1 MCSIIPH
8 RATETKQLCLCSLLS
23 AMPVERCYIL
33 HRPQQ
38 ADNSDPDEEASD
50 EEAEDA
56 EGDDSDG
63 EGEAR
68 AAAGHQ
74 RECMIS

>member
-1 MCSIIPH
+1 
-8 RATETKQLCLCSLLS
+8 
-23 AMPVERCYIL
+23 MPVERCYIL

>member
-1 MCSIIPH
+1 MG
-8 RATETKQLCLCSLLS
+8 
-23 AMPVERCYIL
+23 RCDIVF
-33 HRPQQ
+33 RRQQ
-38 ADNSDPDEEASD
+38 AENSDPDEEASD

-63 EGEAR
+63 EEEAR